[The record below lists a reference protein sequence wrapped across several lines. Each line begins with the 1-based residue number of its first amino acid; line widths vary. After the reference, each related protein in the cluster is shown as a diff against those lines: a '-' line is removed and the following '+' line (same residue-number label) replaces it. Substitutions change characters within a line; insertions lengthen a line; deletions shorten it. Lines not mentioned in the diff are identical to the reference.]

1 MVCGEG
7 SVVGGR
13 GYSTNGNEVV
23 ILLFRRR
30 VRRVAVMHACDEEC
44 KVQVSAGTV
53 GHSATLLRGGVY
65 RVVTRERGY
74 PPHLG

>member
-7 SVVGGR
+7 AVVGGR
-13 GYSTNGNEVV
+13 WDSTNWNEVV
-23 ILLFRRR
+23 ILLLRRR

-44 KVQVSAGTV
+44 MVQVSAGTV
-53 GHSATLLRGGVY
+53 GNSAMLLRGGVY